1 MTIKKRILLISSSS
15 KTGGGPSHIFLLR
28 KILKKDIDFYLA
40 MPKINL
46 SINHLKPTKYIEI
59 CERKISL
66 FDLYKL
72 VVFVKKN
79 KIEIIHSHGKGA
91 GILGRIIKVFLRK
104 PHIYTFHGIHTRCLS
119 KFGKIIYILYENFT
133 GWIDDEKI
141 FVSSSEK
148 EQALKLKISF
158 GKNFS
163 IINNATKKMQI
174 RNANLSNKNYISN
187 INNKKKNIV
196 SICRLVDQKNI
207 FEIFNIAKNL
217 PIYNFLIL
225 GDGYLYYQ
233 AKEYLKKE
241 KINNVYLLG
250 NQKDIFKHLYCADL
264 FLSSSLYEGHPI
276 SILEAISIGIP
287 VVASKVTGNIDTIK
301 HGDSGFFYEL
311 GNIGEAVSYIDKILN
326 DSNLRKKFSIN
337 AFKIHRKKFTI
348 KKLKKSYFEL
358 YRKY

>member
-46 SINHLKPTKYIEI
+46 SINDLKPTKYIEI

-72 VVFVKKN
+72 IVFVKKN

-119 KFGKIIYILYENFT
+119 KFGKFIYILYENFT

-174 RNANLSNKNYISN
+174 R
-187 INNKKKNIV
+187 
-196 SICRLVDQKNI
+196 C
-207 FEIFNIAKNL
+207 
-217 PIYNFLIL
+217 
-225 GDGYLYYQ
+225 
-233 AKEYLKKE
+233 
-241 KINNVYLLG
+241 
-250 NQKDIFKHLYCADL
+250 
-264 FLSSSLYEGHPI
+264 
-276 SILEAISIGIP
+276 
-287 VVASKVTGNIDTIK
+287 
-301 HGDSGFFYEL
+301 
-311 GNIGEAVSYIDKILN
+311 
-326 DSNLRKKFSIN
+326 
-337 AFKIHRKKFTI
+337 
-348 KKLKKSYFEL
+348 
-358 YRKY
+358 